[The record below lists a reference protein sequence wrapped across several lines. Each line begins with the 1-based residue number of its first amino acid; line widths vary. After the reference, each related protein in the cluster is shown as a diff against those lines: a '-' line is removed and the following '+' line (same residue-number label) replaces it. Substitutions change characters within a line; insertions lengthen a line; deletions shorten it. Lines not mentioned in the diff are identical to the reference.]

1 MRINFKILIYLYV
14 FIGFSISKAGAFD
27 DFFKAIVFD
36 QVPVLGNLIYRGMDP
51 NTPTEKGEPALVFA
65 VRSGA
70 PKTVAFLLK
79 QAGIQT
85 DATNTADETALMLA
99 ANANDLASANLLI
112 EAGAS
117 VNRPNWTPLHYA
129 ASKGHTEMMR
139 LLIENDAYIDAESP
153 NGTTP
158 LMMAAYYA
166 TPKAVKLMLE
176 EGADPSLQNK
186 DGQTALDMALSKD
199 KKLSAQY
206 IRVFLDALEAKE
218 SR

>member
-36 QVPVLGNLIYRGMDP
+36 QVPVVGNLIYRGMDP

-79 QAGIQT
+79 QPGIQI

-139 LLIENDAYIDAESP
+139 LLIDNDAYIDSESP

-176 EGADPSLQNK
+176 EGADPTLQNK

-218 SR
+218 NQ

>member
-1 MRINFKILIYLYV
+1 MRINFKLFLYLYV
-14 FIGFSISKAGAFD
+14 LIGFSISKAGAFD

-36 QVPVLGNLIYRGMDP
+36 QVPVVGNLIYRGMNP

-79 QAGIQT
+79 QPGIQL
-85 DATNTADETALMLA
+85 DATNIADETALMLA

-139 LLIENDAYIDAESP
+139 ILIENDAYIDAESP

-176 EGADPSLQNK
+176 EGADPTLQNK

-218 SR
+218 NQ

>member
-1 MRINFKILIYLYV
+1 LRINFKIFLYLYV
-14 FIGFSISKAGAFD
+14 LIGFSISKAGAFD

-36 QVPVLGNLIYRGMDP
+36 QVPVVRNLIYRGMDP

-70 PKTVAFLLK
+70 PKTVAYLLK
-79 QAGIQT
+79 QPGIQI
-85 DATNTADETALMLA
+85 DATNMADETALMLA

-129 ASKGHTEMMR
+129 ASKGHTAMMR

-166 TPKAVKLMLE
+166 SPNAVKLMLE
-176 EGADPSLQNK
+176 EGADPLLRNQ
-186 DGQTALDMALSKD
+186 DGQTALDMALVKD

-206 IRVFLDALEAKE
+206 IRAFIEALSLKD
-218 SR
+218 

>member
-1 MRINFKILIYLYV
+1 LRINFKIFLYLYV
-14 FIGFSISKAGAFD
+14 LIGFSISKAGAFD

-36 QVPVLGNLIYRGMDP
+36 QVPVVRNLIYRGMDP

-70 PKTVAFLLK
+70 PKTVAYLLK
-79 QAGIQT
+79 QPGIQI
-85 DATNTADETALMLA
+85 DATNMADETALMLA

-129 ASKGHTEMMR
+129 ASKGHTAMMR

-166 TPKAVKLMLE
+166 SPNAVKLMLE
-176 EGADPSLQNK
+176 EGADPLLRNQ
-186 DGQTALDMALSKD
+186 DGQTALDMALVKD

-206 IRVFLDALEAKE
+206 IRAFIEALSLKD
-218 SR
+218 R

>member
-1 MRINFKILIYLYV
+1 MRINFKLFLYLYV

-36 QVPVLGNLIYRGMDP
+36 QVPVVGNLIYRGMDP

-176 EGADPSLQNK
+176 EGADPTLQNK

>member
-1 MRINFKILIYLYV
+1 LRFNFKILLFLYV

-36 QVPVLGNLIYRGMDP
+36 QVPLVGNLIYRGMDP

-70 PKTVAFLLK
+70 PKSVAFLLK
-79 QAGIQT
+79 QPGIQV

-99 ANANDLASANLLI
+99 AIANDLVSANLLI

-117 VNRPNWTPLHYA
+117 INRPNWTPLHYA
-129 ASKGHTEMMR
+129 ASKGHTAMMR
-139 LLIENDAYIDAESP
+139 LLIDNDAYIDAESP

-166 TPKAVKLMLE
+166 SHMAVKLMLE
-176 EGADPSLQNK
+176 EGADPNLQNQ

-199 KKLSAQY
+199 KPLSAQY
-206 IRVFLDALEAKE
+206 IRVFKEALEAKE
-218 SR
+218 GQ

>member
-1 MRINFKILIYLYV
+1 LRINFKIFLYLYV
-14 FIGFSISKAGAFD
+14 LIGFSISKAGAFD

-36 QVPVLGNLIYRGMDP
+36 QVPVVGNLIYRGMDP

-70 PKTVAFLLK
+70 PKTVAYLLK
-79 QAGIQT
+79 QPGIQI
-85 DATNTADETALMLA
+85 DATNMADETALMLA

-129 ASKGHTEMMR
+129 ASKGHTAMMR

-166 TPKAVKLMLE
+166 SPNAVKLLLE
-176 EGADPSLQNK
+176 EGADPLLRNQG
-186 DGQTALDMALSKD
+186 GQTALDMALVKD

-206 IRVFLDALEAKE
+206 IRAFIEALSLKD
-218 SR
+218 

>member
-36 QVPVLGNLIYRGMDP
+36 QVPVVGNLIYRGMDP

-79 QAGIQT
+79 QAGIQI
-85 DATNTADETALMLA
+85 DATNAADETALMLA

-139 LLIENDAYIDAESP
+139 ILIENDAYIDAESP

-176 EGADPSLQNK
+176 EGADPTLQNK